1 MTDIYVALTVAVITS
16 FLTNYIQHHFYEK
29 SEKRKEAL
37 NLLNEYYAQLFTH
50 YTIYLETH
58 SAAAKGKLLASI
70 EKARIV
76 APNPTEKL
84 LNDFETKVLKNHP
97 DNELAPIVSALRKIF
112 REDIQ
117 HILKNQ

>member
-76 APNPTEKL
+76 APTTTESL
-84 LNDFETKVLKNHP
+84 LNDLEQKVLKSYP
-97 DNELAPIVSALRKIF
+97 DTALAPIISELRKSF

-117 HILKNQ
+117 EALRE